1 MGLHEFLKY
10 SFSCQHWKTVT
21 LSFAS
26 SLNPKRIGVASWR
39 LAGLTDQAEGL
50 GTLPGRAGPAAGLGG
65 VRSQPLRC
73 PRPAAAG
80 RPVCFLPCFPL
91 PAAQHSGAPASPYSF
106 CFQSRSLHF
115 CTLSPAGSAHGVD
128 PAPCVSSRPVSSR
141 ARAARSPGRTP
152 GRPLLRAHNRQTPGG
167 SPGRTRW
174 PKRTYGLQGGVLPRQ
189 PPCAR
194 REDVQVSLS
203 LLSHFPPL
211 GTLIARHPPSQRTHG
226 AHAHAHTQSTQSM
239 HTHARSTRVRKA
251 RKACAHTHTECARAQ
266 SMHAEHAKHAR
277 KARTE
282 RTSPEI
288 QHPLVFCNGLKNVP
302 GGPSADAPL
311 SLCTAIGLDL
321 DPQHHPGH
329 GRGLGRSCGSA
340 QPGDRRSRGP

>member
-1 MGLHEFLKY
+1 MSSPGVTLGLHEFLKY

-21 LSFAS
+21 LSFDS
-26 SLNPKRIGVASWR
+26 SLNLKRIGVASWR

-128 PAPCVSSRPVSSR
+128 PAPCVSGRPVSSR

-203 LLSHFPPL
+203 QLSHFPPL
-211 GTLIARHPPSQRTHG
+211 GTLISQHPPSQRTHG
-226 AHAHAHTQSTQSM
+226 AHARAHTRKARRACA
-239 HTHARSTRVRKA
+239 HTHGVRACAKHAKHARAHTRSARARKA
-251 RKACAHTHTECARAQ
+251 RKACAHTHGVRAC
-266 SMHAEHAKHAR
+266 AKHARRAR
-277 KARTE
+277 KARTQS
-282 RTSPEI
+282 T
-288 QHPLVFCNGLKNVP
+288 
-302 GGPSADAPL
+302 
-311 SLCTAIGLDL
+311 
-321 DPQHHPGH
+321 H
-329 GRGLGRSCGSA
+329 GA
-340 QPGDRRSRGP
+340 HFPGDPTPTCFL